1 MPASKVTRDYFK
13 SDYPRINRKFNRE
26 HYKMETQA
34 VKTFPGGVH
43 PPESKQYSQGR
54 PIEIVPVPEQVTVL
68 LCQHLGAPCKPIV
81 NKKDAVRAGQKI
93 GASDAFVS
101 AAVHS
106 PVNGTIKDIVLAPH
120 PVLGRTMG
128 VVIETDPQ
136 SEPQKPCADKFS
148 AGFNP
153 ETWTTGQICQSIH
166 EAGLV
171 GMGGA
176 GFPTRVKIEPNPSM
190 PKEILVVNGC
200 ECEPFLTCDYRI
212 MLEWTW
218 QILAGIRL
226 AAKASDVEKIRIGI
240 EDNKPE
246 AIEVFRQAIQS
257 CKDLDIQVVP
267 VKTKYPQGGERQ
279 LIQAVLNK
287 TVPTNS
293 IPPVIGAAVINV
305 ATAAAIAEA
314 VVLGQPLTH
323 RVVSVTGRAIA
334 KPGNYYCPVGM
345 SVQDVVNH
353 CGGLNESAAKVVMG
367 GPMMGFAIADLST
380 PLTKTSGG
388 LTFLTRQEVTE
399 AKFKRQETTCIRCGR
414 CITACPENLNPT
426 RIAHAVK
433 HNKLDLAQQH
443 FMSGCI
449 ECGCCSYVCPAHIE
463 LTGYIKT
470 GKLLV
475 ARAKKKA

>member
-1 MPASKVTRDYFK
+1 
-13 SDYPRINRKFNRE
+13 
-26 HYKMETQA
+26 METRA
-34 VKTFPGGVH
+34 TATFPGGVH
-43 PPESKQYSQGR
+43 PPEGKQYSQGR
-54 PIEIVPVPEQVTVL
+54 PIEVVPVPKQVTIL
-68 LCQHLGAPCKPIV
+68 LSQHLGAPCKPIV
-81 NKKDAVRAGQKI
+81 NKKDVVKAGQKI
-93 GASDAFVS
+93 GSSDAFVS
-101 AAVHS
+101 AAIHS
-106 PVNGTIKDIVLAPH
+106 PVDGTVKDIVLASH
-120 PVLGRTMG
+120 PVVGRTMA
-128 VVIETDPQ
+128 VVIDADPNC
-136 SEPQKPCADKFS
+136 ERKKPCAEKFDS
-148 AGFNP
+148 RFSTEA
-153 ETWTTGQICQSIH
+153 WTGTQICQAIH

-190 PKEILVVNGC
+190 PKHILVVNGC

-218 QILAGIRL
+218 QVLAGIRL
-226 AAKASDVEKIRIGI
+226 AAKASDIEKVRIGI

-246 AIEVFRQAIQS
+246 AITVFNQAIQS
-257 CKDLDIQVVP
+257 CSDLDIQVVA

-279 LIQAVLNK
+279 LIQSVLNK

-293 IPPVIGAAVINV
+293 IPPVIGVAVINV

-314 VVLGQPLTH
+314 VVLGGPLTH
-323 RVVSVTGRAIA
+323 RVVSVTGHAIA

-345 SVQDVVNH
+345 SVQDIVTH
-353 CGGLNESAAKVVMG
+353 CGGLNETAAKVVMG

-388 LTFLTRQEVTE
+388 LTFLTHTEVTE
-399 AKFKRQETTCIRCGR
+399 AKFKQQQTACIRCGR
-414 CITACPENLNPT
+414 CISACPENLNPT

-433 HNKLDLAQQH
+433 HDKLDLAQQY

-449 ECGCCSYVCPAHIE
+449 ECGCCSYVCPANIE

>member
-1 MPASKVTRDYFK
+1 
-13 SDYPRINRKFNRE
+13 
-26 HYKMETQA
+26 METRA
-34 VKTFPGGVH
+34 KATFPGGVH
-43 PPESKQYSQGR
+43 PPEGKQYSQDR
-54 PIEIVPVPEQVTVL
+54 PIEVVPTPKQVTVL
-68 LCQHLGAPCKPIV
+68 LSQHLGAPCKALV
-81 NKKDAVRAGQKI
+81 NKKDAVKAGQKI
-93 GASDAFVS
+93 GSSDAFVS
-101 AAVHS
+101 AAIHS
-106 PVNGTIKDIVLAPH
+106 PVDGTVKDIVLAPH

-128 VVIETDPQ
+128 VVIDTAPQ
-136 SEPQKPCADKFS
+136 SEPKKPCADKFDLKFS
-148 AGFNP
+148 P
-153 ETWTTGQICQSIH
+153 EQWPTEKICQAIK
-166 EAGLV
+166 EAGIV

-176 GFPTRVKIEPNPSM
+176 GFPARVKIEPNPAM
-190 PKEILVVNGC
+190 PKEVLIVNGC
-200 ECEPFLTCDYRI
+200 ECEPFLTCDYRM

-226 AAKASDVEKIRIGI
+226 AAKASDVEKVRIGI

-246 AIEVFRQAIQS
+246 AIEIFSQAIQS
-257 CKDLDIQVVP
+257 CTDLDIQVVP

-279 LIQAVLNK
+279 LIQAIWNK
-287 TVPTNS
+287 TVPTNN
-293 IPPVIGAAVINV
+293 IPPTIGVVVINV

-345 SVQDVVNH
+345 SVQEIINH

-388 LTFLTRQEVTE
+388 LTFLTRAEVTE
-399 AKFKRQETTCIRCGR
+399 AKFKHQQTACIRCGR
-414 CITACPENLNPT
+414 CLSACPENLNPT

-433 HNKLDLAQQH
+433 HNNLDLAQQY

-449 ECGCCSYVCPAHIE
+449 ECGACSYVCPAHIE

-475 ARAKKKA
+475 ARTKKKA

>member
-1 MPASKVTRDYFK
+1 
-13 SDYPRINRKFNRE
+13 
-26 HYKMETQA
+26 METRA

-43 PPESKQYSQGR
+43 PPEGKQYSQGR
-54 PIEIVPVPEQVTVL
+54 PIEIVPIPGQVTVL
-68 LCQHLGAPCKPIV
+68 LSQHLGAPCKPIV
-81 NKKDAVRAGQKI
+81 NKKDVVKVGQKI

-101 AAVHS
+101 AAIHS
-106 PVNGTIKDIVLAPH
+106 PVSGTVKDIVLASH
-120 PVLGRTMG
+120 PVLGRTMA
-128 VVIETDPQ
+128 VVIDADGQ
-136 SEPQKPCADKFS
+136 SEPQKPCADKFDS
-148 AGFNP
+148 RFNP
-153 ETWTTGQICQSIH
+153 EAWTGGQICQAIH
-166 EAGLV
+166 EAGIV

-190 PKEILVVNGC
+190 PKEILIINGC

-226 AAKASDVEKIRIGI
+226 AAKAADIEKVRIGI

-246 AIEVFRQAIQS
+246 AITVFNQAIQS
-257 CKDLDIQVVP
+257 CTDLDIQVVP

-279 LIQAVLNK
+279 LIQSVLNK

-293 IPPVIGAAVINV
+293 IPPVIGVAVINV
-305 ATAAAIAEA
+305 ATAASIAEA

-323 RVVSVTGRAIA
+323 RVVSVTGHAIA

-345 SVQDVVNH
+345 SVQDIINH
-353 CGGLNESAAKVVMG
+353 CGGLNETAAKVVMG

-388 LTFLTRQEVTE
+388 LTFLTHKEVTE
-399 AKFKRQETTCIRCGR
+399 AKFKQQQTACIRCGR
-414 CITACPENLNPT
+414 CISACPENLNPT

-433 HNKLDLAQQH
+433 HDKLDLAGQH

-449 ECGCCSYVCPAHIE
+449 ECGCCSYVCPANIE